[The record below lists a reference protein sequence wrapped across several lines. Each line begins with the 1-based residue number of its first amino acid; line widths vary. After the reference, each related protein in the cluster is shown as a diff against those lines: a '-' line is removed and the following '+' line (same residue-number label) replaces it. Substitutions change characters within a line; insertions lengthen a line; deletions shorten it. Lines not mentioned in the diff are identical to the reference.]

1 MKKFLV
7 TLVLL
12 SLAAAQVQPVD
23 RSSVGVNIS
32 ATVVDNIEMFTL
44 NGIDVGTIQ
53 PSQLLVRLDPRLEQ
67 GAGTVKFQG
76 RANSLIRVTYTQQ
89 VVMVNSITNHS
100 LTVLYNLSGNPNF
113 EQSASI
119 PITENPITVS
129 LSNMGEYYIWI
140 GCFFSLDGITTG
152 QYDGDFVIEVEY
164 N

>member
-1 MKKFLV
+1 MKKILV

-12 SLAAAQVQPVD
+12 SLATAQVKPVD
-23 RSSVGVNIS
+23 GSSVGVNIS

-76 RANSLIRVTYTQQ
+76 RPNSLIRVTYTQQ

-100 LTVLYNLSGNPNF
+100 LTVLYNLSGN
-113 EQSASI
+113 
-119 PITENPITVS
+119 
-129 LSNMGEYYIWI
+129 
-140 GCFFSLDGITTG
+140 
-152 QYDGDFVIEVEY
+152 
-164 N
+164 